1 MLDERLDGR
10 LPEQIRPLQF
20 ERHWLPAVAGS
31 VLVKSGN
38 THVLCT
44 AVVEDGVPK
53 FLQQSGEGWLTA
65 EYSMLPAATGS
76 RRQRDR
82 GSRVDGR
89 STEIQRLIGRCL
101 RAVVDRRTIK
111 HKTIWVDCDVLAADG
126 GTRTASINGAYVA
139 VHDALS
145 ELKGRGD
152 IRKWPLR
159 DSVQAISVG
168 LVEGK
173 SLADLS
179 YYEDSSADVDMN
191 VVMTGSGQLI
201 EVNGGAEQGTFAISQ
216 HHELLKLAQG
226 GCRTVADAQKSA
238 LEL

>member
-10 LPEQIRPLQF
+10 LPEQIRPLTFQ
-20 ERHWLPAVAGS
+20 RHWLPGVAGS

-44 AVVEDGVPK
+44 AVIEDGVPK

-65 EYSMLPAATGS
+65 EYSMLPAATGN
-76 RRQRDR
+76 RRPRER
-82 GSRVDGR
+82 GNRVDGR

-101 RAVVDRRTIK
+101 RSVVDRRQIK
-111 HKTIWVDCDVLAADG
+111 HKTIWVDCDVLSADG
-126 GTRTASINGAYVA
+126 GTRTTSINGAYVA
-139 VHDALS
+139 MHDALT
-145 ELKGRGD
+145 ELKERGD
-152 IRKWPLR
+152 LKKWPLK

-173 SLADLS
+173 VIADLS

-191 VVMTGSGQLI
+191 IVMTGSGKLI
-201 EVNGGAEQGTFAISQ
+201 ELNGGAEQGTFKVEE
-216 HHELLKLAQG
+216 HHQLLKLAQMACG
-226 GCRTVADAQKSA
+226 SVGKAQDSA
-238 LEL
+238 LAK

>member
-1 MLDERLDGR
+1 MHDERLDGR
-10 LPEQIRPLQF
+10 LPEQIRPLTFQ
-20 ERHWLPAVAGS
+20 RHWLPAVAGS

-44 AVVEDGVPK
+44 AVIEDGVPK

-65 EYSMLPAATGS
+65 EYSMLPAATGA
-76 RRQRDR
+76 RRQRER
-82 GSRVDGR
+82 TRVDGR

-101 RAVVDRRTIK
+101 RAVVDRRALK

-139 VHDALS
+139 VHDALT
-145 ELKGRGD
+145 ELKERGD
-152 IRKWPLR
+152 LRKWPLR

-173 SLADLS
+173 VLADLS
-179 YYEDSSADVDMN
+179 YYEDSSAEVDMN
-191 VVMTGSGQLI
+191 VVMTGSGKLI

-216 HHELLKLAQG
+216 HHEMLKLAQTACG
-226 GCRTVADAQKSA
+226 QVSTSQKSA
-238 LEL
+238 LGS